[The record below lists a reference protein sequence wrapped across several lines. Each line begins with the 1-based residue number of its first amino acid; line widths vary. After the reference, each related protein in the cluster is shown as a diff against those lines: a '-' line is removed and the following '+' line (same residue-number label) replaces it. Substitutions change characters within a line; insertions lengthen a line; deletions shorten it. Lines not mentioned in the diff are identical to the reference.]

1 MTRPVVAVLLD
12 ADDTL
17 YDTRAAMHA
26 AGAVAAAAAWP
37 GADPRRLALAGVRFR
52 DDPADHFGAYTRG
65 EIEFE
70 EMRRRRVADLAA
82 WLGEETA
89 GRSGAF
95 DERYEPAFISALRA
109 FPDVRPEVERL
120 RSAGVVV
127 GVLTNSSTRYT
138 DAKMRAAGLVG
149 LFDVVCT
156 RDTLGVG
163 KPDARA
169 FHEACRRLGADPGAT
184 LHVGDEVVNDP
195 LGARDAGLAA
205 AWLVRDG
212 RPDDGGLRLLAGRDV
227 PVVTSL
233 ADLATLVPG
242 GPPRFG
248 VDEVGR

>member
-1 MTRPVVAVLLD
+1 MTGPIVAVLLD

-17 YDTRAAMHA
+17 YDTRTAMHA
-26 AGAVAAAAAWP
+26 AGAVAAAATWP
-37 GADPRRLALAGVRFR
+37 DADPDRLALAGVRFR
-52 DDPADHFGAYTRG
+52 DDPDDHFGAYTRG

-82 WLGEETA
+82 WLGERTT

-95 DERYEPAFISALRA
+95 DEQYEPAFIGALRA
-109 FPDVRPEVERL
+109 YPDVRPEVERL
-120 RSAGVVV
+120 RSVGVVV

-138 DAKMRAAGLVG
+138 VAKMRAAGLDG

-169 FHEACRRLGADPGAT
+169 FHEACRRLGADPAAT

-195 LGARDAGLAA
+195 VGARDAGLAA

-212 RPDDGGLRLLAGRDV
+212 RPDADGLRLLAGRDV
-227 PVVTSL
+227 PVVASL
-233 ADLATLVPG
+233 ADLAGIVPG
-242 GPPRFG
+242 GSSRFG
-248 VDEVGR
+248 GGEVGR